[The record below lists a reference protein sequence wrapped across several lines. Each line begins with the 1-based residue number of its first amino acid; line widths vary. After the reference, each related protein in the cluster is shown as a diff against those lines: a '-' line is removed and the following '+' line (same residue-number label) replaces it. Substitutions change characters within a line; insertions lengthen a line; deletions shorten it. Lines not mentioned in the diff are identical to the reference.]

1 MVKSAIR
8 KLKHGGS
15 YGEDNMVKNISKAL
29 KCSIR
34 QVKIC
39 LAVLKG
45 DDKDIHVSKGMLEE
59 AVKQKWK
66 KRIL

>member
-1 MVKSAIR
+1 
-8 KLKHGGS
+8 
-15 YGEDNMVKNISKAL
+15 MVKNISKAL

-59 AVKQKWK
+59 AVKQKMEEEDPMK
-66 KRIL
+66 KIKNLKRIERG